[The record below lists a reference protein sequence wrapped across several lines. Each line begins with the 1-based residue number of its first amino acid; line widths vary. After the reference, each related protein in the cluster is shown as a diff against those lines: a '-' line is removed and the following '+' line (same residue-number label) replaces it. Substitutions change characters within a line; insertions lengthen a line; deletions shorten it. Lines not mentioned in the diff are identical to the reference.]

1 MEIGQNLNINNRH
14 GIVCFKEQL
23 NKIDYINV
31 YFEDNNEYI
40 TYKITKDGND
50 YLLEKE
56 LDKNT
61 LSSLLAIWVNEE
73 LIQET
78 SE

>member
-1 MEIGQNLNINNRH
+1 MEIGQNITINNRH
-14 GIVCFKEQL
+14 GIVCFKGNF
-23 NKIDYINV
+23 NKTDYINV
-31 YFEDNNEYI
+31 CFEDNNEYV
-40 TYKITKDGND
+40 TYKIIKDGND

-56 LDKNT
+56 LDKNI

-73 LIQET
+73 LTQ